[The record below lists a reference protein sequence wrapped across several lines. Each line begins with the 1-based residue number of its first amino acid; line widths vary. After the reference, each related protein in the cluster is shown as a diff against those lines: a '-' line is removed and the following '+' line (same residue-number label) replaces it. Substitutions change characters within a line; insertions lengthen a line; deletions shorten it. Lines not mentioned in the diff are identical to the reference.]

1 MSLES
6 GAEFLDLLEKSRL
19 LDEATLQELR
29 QKYGNVEDA
38 RALARKLV
46 DKKILT
52 DWQSRYLLSGR
63 HRLMIGQ
70 YQLLERFSR
79 QTMGD
84 RFLGRHRQL
93 DRQVD
98 VYLFPADAADNQE
111 LFKKFL
117 EQASRVANLDHPH
130 LFHLYDIDQESGRY
144 YIVFEHDDG
153 DSLKNAPR
161 GSFDI
166 RKIAD
171 VMEQSLG
178 AIQYAHSHGIL
189 HGKLD
194 ETQIRVDN
202 KDQACIRNIGLGD
215 MLDRLHEARNEQD
228 EFAVTPQPSDDAVA
242 LGRIG
247 QYLLERHVGEGLTD
261 QDKELGQLMKRL
273 ASCHGE
279 VSSALEAT
287 RNSLRQWIQQY
298 DAANVPAKQ
307 GDKPVQAT
315 TTPAKPITRQAAP
328 KSRASASAKT
338 QKNRTPAI
346 AALAVTLLLAL
357 VGGGYLVLGML
368 GNGDEDQQARTESST
383 ADASKNDVGSKK
395 STPSDDAPSSI
406 DDAAQRFDSTNDAST
421 PSPQSADTADPKS
434 DSLETT
440 SAESEVDYGET
451 PAEAES
457 RPDNDPVDQEPV
469 SQKPETTTSEPAS
482 DVSFPGAE
490 GLPLVEWSNAESMV
504 GKEAVVFGQIRS
516 VGQSGPFRFMNF
528 TARRSKSISI
538 VIDSRE
544 YDISA
549 DQLRK
554 TYDEQNI
561 LVRGTVEMYERNQT
575 PQIVVTGPDQLR
587 LIDELPQAGQMV
599 SSGNN
604 SSGAG
609 RDGNAVAPS
618 GSGTFDLLGNSLAV
632 PSLDRIN
639 PNYEKTLLGKL
650 QIGDSPLGMFLT
662 VPDEAASR
670 PVSFELQR
678 DEATKK
684 RWDVIYAPSS
694 RNDAGPGQTVGQF
707 LLEGDELYFQ
717 WLERAEL
724 DAAVNALR
732 NCLVELKTPDVSK
745 TLILRAPVQL
755 PAIVLD
761 SKKPQYR
768 ERLDIQN
775 LPVAESISVQIVE
788 LPKEEFEVQVTQDS
802 YNLNVDQPELS
813 VFFNTIEE
821 QMFFRLHHAV
831 DISGTIK
838 LESALEIN
846 SPDAPLYNRASL
858 RRLNDFVYS
867 EQARLSQ
874 LNQEA
879 QAWQAPDG
887 QKRDHNRRKKEIS
900 AQLEIVNAQ
909 VEAFEAAK
917 PVVERLLDR
926 ELHYRVFFTVNGI
939 EFDLA
944 VSGAAADTDADD
956 ADAEN

>member
-1 MSLES
+1 MSVES

-19 LDEATLQELR
+19 LDDSTMQELR
-29 QKYGNVEDA
+29 QKYVDVEDA

-98 VYLFPADAADNQE
+98 VYLFPADSADNEE

-117 EQASRVANLDHPH
+117 EQASRVAGLDHRH
-130 LFHLYDIDQESGRY
+130 LLHLYDIDQESGQY
-144 YIVFEHDDG
+144 YLVFEHDDG
-153 DSLKNAPR
+153 DSLRNAPQ

-178 AIQYAHSHGIL
+178 AIHYAHSRDII

-202 KDQACIRNIGLGD
+202 KGQACIRNIGLGD
-215 MLDRLHEARNEQD
+215 ILDRLREARNEQD
-228 EFAVTPQPSDDAVA
+228 EFAVPPQPADDAVA

-261 QDKELGQLMKRL
+261 QDKELGKLMKRL
-273 ASCHGE
+273 TSCHGQVDSE
-279 VSSALEAT
+279 LEES

-298 DAANVPAKQ
+298 DAASAPAKQ
-307 GDKPVQAT
+307 VDQLMQATTT
-315 TTPAKPITRQAAP
+315 TTPAKPATKQATP
-328 KSRASASAKT
+328 KSRTPAAAPT
-338 QKNRTPAI
+338 QKNSTPLI
-346 AALAVTLLLAL
+346 AALAVTLLLGL

-368 GNGDEDQQARTESST
+368 GNGDGDQQSRAKSATTDTSNNEV
-383 ADASKNDVGSKK
+383 ANNQ
-395 STPSDDAPSSI
+395 STPSRDVPSSI
-406 DDAAQRFDSTNDAST
+406 DDAAKRFDAQDDAST
-421 PSPQSADTADPKS
+421 PSPQSADTTDPKS
-434 DSLETT
+434 ESIDTTAAETEI
-440 SAESEVDYGET
+440 ANGET

-457 RPDNDPVDQEPV
+457 VQESDPLIQEPATAAPG
-469 SQKPETTTSEPAS
+469 SANS
-482 DVSFPGAE
+482 VSFPGAE
-490 GLPLVEWSNAESMV
+490 GLPLVEWSNAESIV
-504 GKEAVVFGQIRS
+504 GEEAVVFGQIRR
-516 VGQSGPFRFMNF
+516 VGQSGPFRFLNF
-528 TARRSKSISI
+528 TARRSNSFTI

-549 DQLRK
+549 DQLRT

-561 LVRGTVEMYERNQT
+561 LVRGTIELYERNQT
-575 PQIVVTGPDQLR
+575 PQIVVKGPDQIR
-587 LIDELPQAGQMV
+587 VIDELPQAGQMV
-599 SSGNN
+599 ASGNN
-604 SSGAG
+604 SSGGSTVSAG
-609 RDGNAVAPS
+609 NPAAPS
-618 GSGTFDLLGNSLAV
+618 GSGAFDLLGKSLAV
-632 PSLDRIN
+632 PSLDRAN
-639 PNYEKTLLGKL
+639 PNYEKTVLGKL

-662 VPDEAASR
+662 VPAEAASR
-670 PVSFELQR
+670 AVSFELQR
-678 DEATKK
+678 DESTKK
-684 RWDVIYAPSS
+684 RWEVIYTPSS
-694 RNDAGPGQTVGQF
+694 RNDDGPDQTVAQF

-717 WLERAEL
+717 WMEPAEL
-724 DAAVNALR
+724 DATVNALR

-755 PAIVLD
+755 PPIVLD
-761 SKKPQYR
+761 SKKPHFR
-768 ERLDIQN
+768 ERLDILN
-775 LPVAESISVQIVE
+775 LPVPESISVQIVE
-788 LPKEEFEVQVTQDS
+788 LPKDEFEVQFTQDS

-813 VFFNTIEE
+813 VFFNTVEE
-821 QMFFRLHHAV
+821 RMFFRLHYVV

-846 SPDAPLYNRASL
+846 SPDAPIYNRASL
-858 RRLNDFVYS
+858 RRLNDFIYG

-944 VSGAAADTDADD
+944 ASGSVVESD
-956 ADAEN
+956 N